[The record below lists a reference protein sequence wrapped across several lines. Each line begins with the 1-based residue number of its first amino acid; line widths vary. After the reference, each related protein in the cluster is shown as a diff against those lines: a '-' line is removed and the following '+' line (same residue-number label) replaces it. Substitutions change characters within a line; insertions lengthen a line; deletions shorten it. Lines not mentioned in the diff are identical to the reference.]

1 VHDGAGADIR
11 GMKDVL
17 TQERPT
23 KAVRAVTAT
32 GSLVRRWAFGAGV
45 ALLVLVVVTAV
56 AAPDLMSQAP
66 LLFGWSAGA
75 IAVVVVYVAA
85 RWVHQRAKN
94 HQSRRMRRWISSH

>member
-1 VHDGAGADIR
+1 MLDGTGADIR

-17 TQERPT
+17 TKERPT
-23 KAVRAVTAT
+23 RAVHAVTTA

-45 ALLVLVVVTAV
+45 ALLALVVVTAV

-75 IAVVVVYVAA
+75 IAVVAAYAAA
-85 RWVHQRAKN
+85 RGMHRRVTGR
-94 HQSRRMRRWISSH
+94 QSRRMRHFISSH

>member
-1 VHDGAGADIR
+1 VLDGTGADSR
-11 GMKDVL
+11 GMKDAL

-23 KAVRAVTAT
+23 MPAPAVTAA

-45 ALLVLVVVTAV
+45 ALLALVVVTAV

-75 IAVVVVYVAA
+75 IAVVIAYVAA
-85 RWVHQRAKN
+85 RWVHRRATN
-94 HQSRRMRRWISSH
+94 HQSRRMRRWISGH